1 LKWLHLSI
9 RQSTLVYLPNRVYI
23 KTHQTKFSQSI
34 ILNPNQWQN
43 ANGFKKF
50 SSFFYNQTSFIIDRK
65 QNEGGNFELNPFNSH
80 KKMYWGWVPVLET
93 VCFTIEENK
102 SIQSLTPI

>member
-1 LKWLHLSI
+1 LI
-9 RQSTLVYLPNRVYI
+9 E
-23 KTHQTKFSQSI
+23 
-34 ILNPNQWQN
+34 
-43 ANGFKKF
+43 
-50 SSFFYNQTSFIIDRK
+50 K